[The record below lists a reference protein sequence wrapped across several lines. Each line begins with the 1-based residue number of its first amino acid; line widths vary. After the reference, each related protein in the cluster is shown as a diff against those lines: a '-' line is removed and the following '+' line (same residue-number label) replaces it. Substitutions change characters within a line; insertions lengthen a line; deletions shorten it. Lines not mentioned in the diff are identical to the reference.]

1 MACICRF
8 QISVKPASCS
18 CSPVPYYILIFL
30 IFQGRVV
37 EDPSITS
44 YTRQNQKQKGAFTLI
59 CASSWPRYYLM
70 TLLSSA
76 LSKKRQR
83 RPVYAYRRSCLWPYC
98 STEHTCA
105 FRFDPHEPAG
115 THPPRPPCAP
125 THACRTHVQKRP
137 RSLCRNSP
145 RCTPRTGTVYKS
157 SDGIQYNDFACK
169 LWTTAISTNVIGPV
183 LERRDWSMCSV

>member
-8 QISVKPASCS
+8 QISVKPALCS

-44 YTRQNQKQKGAFTLI
+44 YTRQTQKQKGAFTLI

-76 LSKKRQR
+76 LSKNANDGLSTHTDVRAYGHIAVQSTHAPFDSTLTN
-83 RPVYAYRRSCLWPYC
+83 RPAP
-98 STEHTCA
+98 
-105 FRFDPHEPAG
+105 
-115 THPPRPPCAP
+115 THPAQPCAP

-169 LWTTAISTNVIGPV
+169 LLYPQT
-183 LERRDWSMCSV
+183 

>member
-8 QISVKPASCS
+8 QISVKPASCF

-44 YTRQNQKQKGAFTLI
+44 YTRQTQKQKGAFTLI

-98 STEHTCA
+98 GRAHMRLSIRPSRTGRHPPT
-105 FRFDPHEPAG
+105 
-115 THPPRPPCAP
+115 PPRPALQLKHAGRTFRIVHAACAE
-125 THACRTHVQKRP
+125 
-137 RSLCRNSP
+137 SSP
-145 RCTPRTGTVYKS
+145 RCPPRTGTFCKS
-157 SDGIQYNDFACK
+157 TDGIQLNAFACK
-169 LWTTAISTNVIGPV
+169 LRAPNAELLYPQT
-183 LERRDWSMCSV
+183 

>member
-105 FRFDPHEPAG
+105 FRLDPHEPAG
-115 THPPRPPCAP
+115 THPPRPALRSNSRMPDARSEASTQPAQKVLPDVRRARVLFARVRMAYSSTPSHANCY
-125 THACRTHVQKRP
+125 THK
-137 RSLCRNSP
+137 
-145 RCTPRTGTVYKS
+145 
-157 SDGIQYNDFACK
+157 
-169 LWTTAISTNVIGPV
+169 
-183 LERRDWSMCSV
+183 RDWSRPWSEEV